1 MAVEGGRG
9 AAGSRPAPPPTPR
22 GDLGRSWSRSR
33 GNRACVATQGLSLFP
48 GCVLPSPPPPP
59 PRLAFRGRA
68 TLRELPA
75 RAGALRFPPLRL
87 GRPGG
92 AGPGALRACSMG
104 SLRGRPAGARGAWW
118 GPRGCE
124 RACSPEP
131 HPPPPRA
138 RPGAPL
144 PPATPRRAALGFVCL
159 GWPRRG
165 AGGGGVGPP
174 VSPGLGH
181 RT

>member
-1 MAVEGGRG
+1 MRGGGAPRG
-9 AAGSRPAPPPTPR
+9 HAPPLPPR
-22 GDLGRSWSRSR
+22 RAGTSGGAGPGAGGIGRAWPRRGCRS
-33 GNRACVATQGLSLFP
+33 SP
-48 GCVLPSPPPPP
+48 GASSPPLPPP